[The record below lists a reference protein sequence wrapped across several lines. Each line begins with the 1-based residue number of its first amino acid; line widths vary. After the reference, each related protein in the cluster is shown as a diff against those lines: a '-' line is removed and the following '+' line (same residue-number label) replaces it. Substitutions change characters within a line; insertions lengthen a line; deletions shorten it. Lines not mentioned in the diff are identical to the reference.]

1 MAAVTLRRVIA
12 SVQRRLDPLL
22 RVIGRARTLG
32 LAAEMSFWLFLSLVP
47 LAAVAGLIAA
57 RLAMRHGP
65 FVGGVLS
72 SVPPDVRHMIEDQV
86 HSVANWSAGVAPVA
100 LVMFVWLAASGV
112 HAVFDALE
120 VQSGTTRPWWKKRV
134 LALLT
139 CIGLSLG
146 VAALGLLAVGLDRVE
161 ALVGR
166 ALPLGHTEASVA
178 GGVARYASG
187 FGIAVGMVAGLY
199 RIGIP
204 REARYRTYVWPGTL
218 LAVGLIGVLG
228 LCYRLYVSRMGTGD
242 AYLGSL
248 GVIGVTMTTLWL
260 FSIALLLG
268 TALNTVLG
276 ERRTAGSGAAGSDRP
291 PTAAP
296 RGPPRPPLTTRL
308 GPAPADEVP
317 T

>member
-1 MAAVTLRRVIA
+1 MAAGALTRVIA
-12 SVQRRLDPLL
+12 SVHRRLDPLL

-57 RLAMRHGP
+57 RLAMRHEP
-65 FVGGVLS
+65 LVGGLLS
-72 SVPPDVRHMIEDQV
+72 SVPPDVRRMIEDQV
-86 HSVANWSAGVAPVA
+86 QSVANWSGGVAPVA
-100 LVMFVWLAASGV
+100 LGMFVWLAASGV

-120 VQSGTTRPWWKKRV
+120 VQSGTTRPWWKKRL

-139 CIGLSLG
+139 CIGLSVG
-146 VAALGLLAVGLDRVE
+146 VAALGFLTVGLDRLE
-161 ALVGR
+161 ALAGR
-166 ALPLGHTEASVA
+166 ALPLGHAEAGVA
-178 GGVARYASG
+178 GRVARFASG
-187 FGIAVGMVAGLY
+187 CAIAVGMVAALY

-204 REARYRTYVWPGTL
+204 REVRYRTYVWPGTL
-218 LAVGLIGVLG
+218 LAVALIGVLG

-248 GVIGVTMTTLWL
+248 GIIGVTMTTLWL

-276 ERRTAGSGAAGSDRP
+276 ERRTARSGAAGSDRP

-296 RGPPRPPLTTRL
+296 
-308 GPAPADEVP
+308 PAALLARR
-317 T
+317 